1 MITISYKE
9 ILFGLLLYGFIMRFG
24 MFLGLLAGLGV
35 VVVWFV
41 FWALAVEW
49 ASK

>member
-1 MITISYKE
+1 MVTISYKE
-9 ILFGLLLYGFIMRFG
+9 ILFGLLLYSFITRFG
-24 MFLGLLAGLGV
+24 AFLGLLAGLGA

-49 ASK
+49 ADK